1 MKITITKENEVLL
14 AKYCKTLEGEFCF
27 KVSLEQGLNRLLQ
40 ITLGNT
46 NGNTD

>member
-14 AKYCKTLEGEFCF
+14 SQYVKELEAQFRF

-46 NGNTD
+46 NADTD

>member
-14 AKYCKTLEGEFCF
+14 GKYCVELEGQFRF

-40 ITLGNT
+40 ITLGTT
-46 NGNTD
+46 NADTD